1 MERLSRFQFVCWL
14 RTGRVPLD
22 PEQATEVKFN
32 PNHDP
37 KNGQFTFAGQGE
49 QSGGNSDHPAT
60 NALRQPRRNRS
71 PNMRRRTANLNDVK
85 RDLADPKV
93 QALVDLIGNRET
105 GGHFNVI
112 VGGTKFSDF
121 SRHPNVLVNK
131 YNSTAAGAY
140 QFNAGTWKDVSSA
153 LGLTDFTPQSQRY
166 GAVYLLRR
174 LGAIQKLQNG
184 DVEGAILAAGK
195 RWDSLPKDVNGKSL
209 SGAKHP
215 LKPIVDA
222 YRTSLSHHLAHST
235 DRNEGVKGSRECLAQ
250 SHSG

>member
-1 MERLSRFQFVCWL
+1 MLRLSRFQFAHWL
-14 RTGRVPLD
+14 RTGRVPLESD
-22 PEQATEVKFN
+22 EPTELKFN

-37 KNGQFTFAGQGE
+37 NNGQFTFAGQGE
-49 QSGGNSDHPAT
+49 ESGSDSDHPAT
-60 NALRQPRRNRS
+60 NPLKQPRRNGQ
-71 PNMRRRTANLNDVK
+71 PKIRRQAVNLRDVQ

-93 QALVDLIGNRET
+93 QALVDLIENRET
-105 GGHFNVI
+105 GGHFNMI
-112 VGGTKFSDF
+112 VGGTKFTDF
-121 SRHPNVLVNK
+121 SRHPNVFVKK

-140 QFNAGTWKDVSSA
+140 QFNVGTWKDVSSA

-174 LGAIQKLQNG
+174 LGAIQKLQSG

-222 YRTSLSHHLAHST
+222 YRASLSHHLP
-235 DRNEGVKGSRECLAQ
+235 
-250 SHSG
+250 HSGKPK